1 MDTIYDILSKEH
13 QILIG
18 MFEEAMITGSKETL
32 FRIKAEIDLH
42 MAGEE
47 KFFYPRLEEKEESS
61 DIARKAYIEHNEAK
75 ALMIEM
81 EGMQEGDENWAIML
95 KELKDVIMH
104 HVDDEENQVFE
115 ASRNVLSQEQ
125 TQEIA
130 QKYLEFKKDYND
142 KIETRQSLA

>member
-18 MFEEAMITGSKETL
+18 MFNEAMITGSKEAL
-32 FRIKAEIDLH
+32 FRIKAEIDPH

-47 KFFYPRLEEKEESS
+47 KFFYPRLEEKEESEG
-61 DIARKAYIEHNEAK
+61 IAHKANIEHNEAK

-104 HVDDEENQVFE
+104 HINEENEVFKVF
-115 ASRNVLSQEQ
+115 SRVLSREE
-125 TQEIA
+125 TEEIA
-130 QKYLEFKKDYND
+130 QKYLEFKRNYTAKM
-142 KIETRQSLA
+142 ETGQSLA